1 MATEA
6 VHPLDPEALQLFAA
20 KGTQGG
26 LGTPQ
31 AGNANGLKV
40 RRVIQITSDLAKVPF
55 ERLRIVD
62 LACGEGVYSIEAA
75 LRGAEVL
82 AVDARTE
89 RMDEGARTA
98 RRLGLS
104 NLTFEQND
112 VREVD
117 AQSHGKFD
125 VIFFL
130 GILYHLDD
138 QDIFRVL
145 RNLFGMCG
153 QFVVFDTHISL
164 QNIDQVEYNGHVYQ
178 GMKWREH
185 SDADPEGVRRSRLL
199 ASMDNT
205 WSFWFTLESL
215 IRLLNDTGFSSVY
228 VCDVPLEPFKPQNR
242 VTVVALKGGPVRISS
257 YPWVN
262 EKTEIE
268 IEAVVRTSEEAIREQ
283 AGLKRSSPRQRA
295 KSKLNGLLRSLGYQI
310 TRID

>member
-31 AGNANGLKV
+31 VGNANGLKV

-75 LRGAEVL
+75 LRGADVL

-112 VREVD
+112 IREVSF
-117 AQSHGKFD
+117 QSHGKFD

-130 GILYHLDD
+130 EFCTILMPK
-138 QDIFRVL
+138 IFFQFFGTSMRCAS
-145 RNLFGMCG
+145 NL
-153 QFVVFDTHISL
+153 
-164 QNIDQVEYNGHVYQ
+164 
-178 GMKWREH
+178 W
-185 SDADPEGVRRSRLL
+185 
-199 ASMDNT
+199 
-205 WSFWFTLESL
+205 
-215 IRLLNDTGFSSVY
+215 
-228 VCDVPLEPFKPQNR
+228 
-242 VTVVALKGGPVRISS
+242 
-257 YPWVN
+257 
-262 EKTEIE
+262 
-268 IEAVVRTSEEAIREQ
+268 
-283 AGLKRSSPRQRA
+283 
-295 KSKLNGLLRSLGYQI
+295 
-310 TRID
+310 